1 MKRRGPSISVTTR
14 LEVVPISTGNI
25 TPINRR
31 MPNCTT
37 VVQTASALF
46 EPEIR
51 LNLPKNDTFRPFIRL
66 KNLPKSFGIV
76 QLNTE
81 THVITKADITNYPV
95 IMKWFLALL
104 VQITSVITKLRLKVK
119 SKF

>member
-1 MKRRGPSISVTTR
+1 MLPLNRISTRLIGFKRYLLAGLCVICCGQILSRSTDVKRRGPSISVTTR

-51 LNLPKNDTFRPFIRL
+51 LNLPK
-66 KNLPKSFGIV
+66 K
-76 QLNTE
+76 
-81 THVITKADITNYPV
+81 
-95 IMKWFLALL
+95 
-104 VQITSVITKLRLKVK
+104 
-119 SKF
+119 